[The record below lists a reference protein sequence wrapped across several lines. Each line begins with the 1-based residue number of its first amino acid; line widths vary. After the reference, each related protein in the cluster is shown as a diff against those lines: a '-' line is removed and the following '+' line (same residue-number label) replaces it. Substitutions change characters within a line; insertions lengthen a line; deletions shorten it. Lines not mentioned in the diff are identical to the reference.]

1 MLKNKAIPLGKI
13 DDGSDNLDMISKCHC
28 VLCRKTF
35 VELCFLIDCT
45 WNMDPWLKQLEQT
58 LPQVI
63 KNTIQECFMDTGLR
77 FKVSIVGYRDIEHQ
91 IRFEVQPFS
100 ENVEEVANFVG
111 KLKPQVGNDKP
122 EDMQG
127 GLKICLLQDWTE
139 EAIK

>member
-1 MLKNKAIPLGKI
+1 
-13 DDGSDNLDMISKCHC
+13 
-28 VLCRKTF
+28 
-35 VELCFLIDCT
+35 
-45 WNMDPWLKQLEQT
+45 
-58 LPQVI
+58 
-63 KNTIQECFMDTGLR
+63 MDTGLR

-100 ENVEEVANFVG
+100 ENVEEVVNFVG
-111 KLKPQVGNDKP
+111 KLQPQVGNDKP